1 VVEDFSHVKGPVEE
15 KAREKMWGLEEAGVD
30 QGFTQV

>member
-15 KAREKMWGLEEAGVD
+15 KAREKMWGMQEAGVD
-30 QGFTQV
+30 